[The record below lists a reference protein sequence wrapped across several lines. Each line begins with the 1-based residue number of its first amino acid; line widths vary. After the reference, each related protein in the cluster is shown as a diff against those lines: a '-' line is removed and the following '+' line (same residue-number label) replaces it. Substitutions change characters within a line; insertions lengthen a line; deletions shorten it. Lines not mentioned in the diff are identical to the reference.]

1 MTGPIEIELK
11 LEVDPADRA
20 RIGLAELFAGT
31 PSAAD
36 RLVAAY
42 FDTPHRHV
50 RGAGYSLRVRRE
62 GAKRV
67 QTVKTLNASAGLFAR
82 KEWER
87 EVATERP
94 VLDPARGLPKKML
107 EAASRARLERLF
119 VTDVWRIAGTIGYGG
134 GVFECAI
141 DNGEIRSGKRRLGL
155 CEIELEL
162 ESGPS
167 QSLFDFARR
176 LDERF
181 PVRIAVLSKA
191 ERGYRLA
198 DGIAGMPAKAE
209 PIVIGVGDS
218 AGDAFR
224 IIAHSCL
231 RQFRINEGLLLDT
244 GAAEP
249 LHQARVGLRRLRT
262 AFSLYKPLL
271 SADRRAAL
279 LEAELRWLAAELGE
293 LRNLDV
299 LIASKHGEPRFP
311 LTVAREQALTH
322 VCNELASAQTR
333 LLMIDLAEWLAV
345 GAWCMRPE
353 NPDLFGQN
361 ARRFASEVL
370 DLQRK
375 RLKRRGKKL
384 AALDDAHR
392 HKARIAAKKLRYA
405 SQFFESLFPENM
417 ARRRYALFRAA
428 IEELQEQLGDLND
441 LVVGPQLLAQL
452 GIDAEPSGKNRTK
465 LLRLAEDTLGALL
478 EAKPFWH

>member
-1 MTGPIEIELK
+1 MTGPIETELK

-20 RIGLAELFAGT
+20 RIALAELFSET

-36 RLVAAY
+36 HLVAAY

-67 QTVKTLNASAGLFAR
+67 QTVKTLDASAGLFAR
-82 KEWER
+82 EEWER
-87 EVATERP
+87 EVETECP
-94 VLDPARGLPKKML
+94 VLHPELGLPKKML
-107 EAASRARLERLF
+107 QAASRARLDCLF
-119 VTDVWRIAGTIGYGG
+119 VTAVWRIAGTVGYGG

-141 DNGEIRSGKRRLGL
+141 DNGEIRSGNRRLGL

-218 AGDAFR
+218 AGDVFR

-231 RQFRINEGLLLDT
+231 RQFRINEKLLLET

-271 SADRRAAL
+271 SSDRRAAL

-299 LIASKHGEPRFP
+299 LIANGRGEPRLP
-311 LTVAREQALTH
+311 LRVAREQALANVRDVLGST
-322 VCNELASAQTR
+322 QTR

-353 NPDLFGQN
+353 DPDLFGQN
-361 ARRFASEVL
+361 ARRFAREVL
-370 DLQRK
+370 DMERK
-375 RLKRRGKKL
+375 LLRRRGKGL
-384 AALDDAHR
+384 AALDDGQR

-405 SQFFESLFPENM
+405 SQFFESLFPGKK
-417 ARRRYALFRAA
+417 ARRRYELFRAA
-428 IEELQEQLGDLND
+428 IEALQEQLGDLND
-441 LVVGPQLLAQL
+441 LVVRPQILAQL
-452 GIDAEPSGKNRTK
+452 GIDAEPLGPNRTK
-465 LLRLAEDTLGALL
+465 LLRRAEDTLGALL